1 MQSSAVHQNL
11 QACCELLSRLATKHS
26 ELTGF
31 RKGKTYYGTK
41 SDPCKIKI
49 CQGSCIFSNFPVVPL
64 FSDHWWNAFA
74 EWVSCLV
81 SPLCKIYLLNR
92 VNRKKFLLPI
102 PSSIHRIIC
111 FIDKNSLVA
120 PNKKI
125 KESTFVEDKHPFFSV
140 WPIVVTLRS
149 TVIKVDL
156 NIGHTLQ

>member
-1 MQSSAVHQNL
+1 M
-11 QACCELLSRLATKHS
+11 
-26 ELTGF
+26 
-31 RKGKTYYGTK
+31 
-41 SDPCKIKI
+41 I
-49 CQGSCIFSNFPVVPL
+49 
-64 FSDHWWNAFA
+64 FA
-74 EWVSCLV
+74 EWVSCLI

-140 WPIVVTLRS
+140 WPIAVTLRS

-156 NIGHTLQ
+156 NYRIIGHTLQKHGFSKIDLTFVKKHLYVVGNIIICVQNQDSPQAIAILKHQCHLEAGFAFQKNCPSS